1 MIYKDKVLQKNPKEK
16 LDFLIK
22 QIEKIQTK
30 MNGLDTLS
38 QEDSTAQDSTINFT
52 QRIPKPKG
60 NYVNIPNILKISK
73 MKHNEYQNH
82 IRNLVKLH
90 IDLNKEYK
98 KQSPKAIELITLK
111 FRKRNPDF
119 PDTINDW
126 AIKMMVKQ
134 VINNIRE
141 YRKKGKEQEN
151 KKMNQVS
158 KRQHFEKVAYSVNTA
173 DIDNTIYDLIF
184 SIRYADIEL
193 IDYTQL
199 CQDFINAY
207 NITNGFQQ
215 DPNEV
220 LYQIS
225 ETTTSPEPEN
235 LSDTQSDTSEEDI
248 HQFHIPL
255 PSVYNTSN
263 NPVPALPIV
272 NNMAQPNQ
280 QDFQQLRA
288 AIAALIQA
296 LPNTNNALD
305 NLAELQ
311 HYKSLYELYK
321 SKYELVLNHNVS
333 LENKLQKYSTPVMAE
348 NTRSSDT
355 AGTADTDSNVDESLK
370 QLVNYSTPER
380 SPFESSTSTPRSS
393 LYRESNNSELAR
405 VINCDLAM
413 NNLTTFNTAENIWAN
428 LNLRCIEKFGNQNH
442 IKNNITISNITWAS
456 MTLPAYRSWNVM
468 KDYFDYIDSWMT
480 KINNFCNNNSKTADI
495 SNSDSIIGESSYHK
509 STELNSPLQAPQVT
523 NESAELN
530 SLSQSLPVAN
540 ESAESNSPPQASP
553 VANKSDELNA
563 PPVANENNELNS
575 QALPIANKSTD
586 NESTKLN
593 SSIQAP
599 PVAVPEKV
607 SVEAPSTKAPVT
619 SPTLKLA
626 EKIPGAEV
634 FVVVETQT
642 SKTKTPVESQAL
654 VSEVSEESQE
664 LASTST
670 SLVKKCKLNCVEISS
685 DEDVDESDHNDKTI
699 MKEEKLNSAQMLLF
713 KKGKKLRDI
722 LLASNDEQLVTSA
735 PSKTSAIFNALAEL
749 SMAEKITVVDEKS
762 AMDRIN
768 QWKKQELCCENLV
781 IAAESFNL
789 LHLASLVQIYDDLS
803 MLAERLEIK
812 NTKSWV
818 ISFMRSKLNIDQKA
832 EQRNRLGCNRLRK
845 LFNDGITPA
854 QLAQAGCRKCDFFV
868 KQKYYDIFL
877 SQIPAQQS
885 ITSSQP
891 DERISEIMSNQDF
904 TMQERKSDVVF
915 KLNLS
920 EEFRDLREKFKGSE
934 YIEWA

>member
-1 MIYKDKVLQKNPKEK
+1 MSKTPCSVLNSKIRGKKVYLPDDDES
-16 LDFLIK
+16 LI
-22 QIEKIQTK
+22 
-30 MNGLDTLS
+30 
-38 QEDSTAQDSTINFT
+38 STALSLVWTKTDKKIDSCTFEQDRVRMSYKKNEGRIYFDLEESLSNFT
-52 QRIPKPKG
+52 F
-60 NYVNIPNILKISK
+60 
-73 MKHNEYQNH
+73 
-82 IRNLVKLH
+82 
-90 IDLNKEYK
+90 IDK
-98 KQSPKAIELITLK
+98 
-111 FRKRNPDF
+111 
-119 PDTINDW
+119 
-126 AIKMMVKQ
+126 
-134 VINNIRE
+134 
-141 YRKKGKEQEN
+141 
-151 KKMNQVS
+151 
-158 KRQHFEKVAYSVNTA
+158 
-173 DIDNTIYDLIF
+173 
-184 SIRYADIEL
+184 
-193 IDYTQL
+193 
-199 CQDFINAY
+199 
-207 NITNGFQQ
+207 
-215 DPNEV
+215 
-220 LYQIS
+220 
-225 ETTTSPEPEN
+225 
-235 LSDTQSDTSEEDI
+235 
-248 HQFHIPL
+248 
-255 PSVYNTSN
+255 
-263 NPVPALPIV
+263 
-272 NNMAQPNQ
+272 
-280 QDFQQLRA
+280 
-288 AIAALIQA
+288 
-296 LPNTNNALD
+296 D

-370 QLVNYSTPER
+370 QLLNYSTPER

-413 NNLTTFNTAENIWAN
+413 NNLTTFDTAENIWAN

-442 IKNNITISNITWAS
+442 IKNNITISDITWAS
-456 MTLPAYRSWNVM
+456 MTLPAYRSWNAM

-575 QALPIANKSTD
+575 QALPIANKSAD

-607 SVEAPSTKAPVT
+607 SVEAPSTKAPVR

-626 EKIPGAEV
+626 EKVPGAEV

-670 SLVKKCKLNCVEISS
+670 SLVKKRKLNCVEISS
-685 DEDVDESDHNDKTI
+685 DEDVDESDHDDKTI

-735 PSKTSAIFNALAEL
+735 LSKTSAIFNALAEL

-832 EQRNRLGCNRLRK
+832 EQRNRLGCDRLRK

-877 SQIPAQQS
+877 SQIPARQS

-915 KLNLS
+915 KLSLS

>member
-1 MIYKDKVLQKNPKEK
+1 MAHQMNLVFGDIFKENAVFQRVSNEAIRIVSYFHNSTFFTGNLRNKQERIYKKTVKLVLPGDTRWNSYYFCFYSIIKTQAALKFLSAKFNPERANV
-16 LDFLIK
+16 IR
-22 QIEKIQTK
+22 T
-30 MNGLDTLS
+30 NG
-38 QEDSTAQDSTINFT
+38 
-52 QRIPKPKG
+52 
-60 NYVNIPNILKISK
+60 IPNIIVDKRSK
-73 MKHNEYQNH
+73 KSNGKC
-82 IRNLVKLH
+82 KL
-90 IDLNKEYK
+90 
-98 KQSPKAIELITLK
+98 
-111 FRKRNPDF
+111 PD
-119 PDTINDW
+119 DIADSINDSEFW
-126 AIKMMVKQ
+126 A
-134 VINNIRE
+134 
-141 YRKKGKEQEN
+141 
-151 KKMNQVS
+151 
-158 KRQHFEKVAYSVNTA
+158 T
-173 DIDNTIYDLIF
+173 LF
-184 SIRYADIEL
+184 SLQNLLYP
-193 IDYTQL
+193 L
-199 CQDFINAY
+199 C
-207 NITNGFQQ
+207 GF
-215 DPNEV
+215 
-220 LYQIS
+220 L
-225 ETTTSPEPEN
+225 
-235 LSDTQSDTSEEDI
+235 
-248 HQFHIPL
+248 
-255 PSVYNTSN
+255 
-263 NPVPALPIV
+263 
-272 NNMAQPNQ
+272 
-280 QDFQQLRA
+280 
-288 AIAALIQA
+288 
-296 LPNTNNALD
+296 
-305 NLAELQ
+305 
-311 HYKSLYELYK
+311 
-321 SKYELVLNHNVS
+321 
-333 LENKLQKYSTPVMAE
+333 NKLQ
-348 NTRSSDT
+348 RDT
-355 AGTADTDSNVDESLK
+355 ARLYEVVHCFAYATKIFSEYHDSTFSEKMISRMEKRWKEGDDPYDNDSFNQFRGNVLDFWESTMEIGPELAKSSMGFFHTNRRNRLDHTKVLAMSKIRGDILYERQIKEVIQSDQQMRRLHIATPIAEDSNNSDKEEQNIDKEDLITVSDDDNNVNDNNNNKEKGERDEVEPNTEENENQWNAIISQWIEETNYENRVENSNDELLLNGDLDNDFL
-370 QLVNYSTPER
+370 QLLNYSTPKR

-393 LYRESNNSELAR
+393 LYHESNNSELAR

-413 NNLTTFNTAENIWAN
+413 NNLTTFDTAENIWAN

-442 IKNNITISNITWAS
+442 IKNNITISDIMWAS
-456 MTLPAYRSWNVM
+456 MTLPAYRSWNAM

-509 STELNSPLQAPQVT
+509 T
-523 NESAELN
+523 NESAKLN
-530 SLSQSLPVAN
+530 SS
-540 ESAESNSPPQASP
+540 PQASP

-575 QALPIANKSTD
+575 QALPIANKSAD

-607 SVEAPSTKAPVT
+607 SVKVPLTKAPVR

-626 EKIPGAEV
+626 EKVPGAEV

-642 SKTKTPVESQAL
+642 SKMKTPVKSQAL

-670 SLVKKCKLNCVEISS
+670 SLVKKRKLNCVEIFS
-685 DEDVDESDHNDKTI
+685 DEDVDESDHDDKTI

-749 SMAEKITVVDEKS
+749 SMAEKIAVVNEKS

-832 EQRNRLGCNRLRK
+832 EQRNRLGCDRLRK

-915 KLNLS
+915 KLSLS

>member
-1 MIYKDKVLQKNPKEK
+1 MSKTPCSVLNSKIRGKKVYLPDDDES
-16 LDFLIK
+16 LI
-22 QIEKIQTK
+22 
-30 MNGLDTLS
+30 
-38 QEDSTAQDSTINFT
+38 STALSLVWTKTDKKIDLCTFEQDRVRMSYKKNKGRIYFDLEESLSNFT
-52 QRIPKPKG
+52 F
-60 NYVNIPNILKISK
+60 
-73 MKHNEYQNH
+73 
-82 IRNLVKLH
+82 
-90 IDLNKEYK
+90 IDK
-98 KQSPKAIELITLK
+98 
-111 FRKRNPDF
+111 
-119 PDTINDW
+119 
-126 AIKMMVKQ
+126 
-134 VINNIRE
+134 
-141 YRKKGKEQEN
+141 
-151 KKMNQVS
+151 
-158 KRQHFEKVAYSVNTA
+158 
-173 DIDNTIYDLIF
+173 
-184 SIRYADIEL
+184 
-193 IDYTQL
+193 
-199 CQDFINAY
+199 
-207 NITNGFQQ
+207 
-215 DPNEV
+215 
-220 LYQIS
+220 
-225 ETTTSPEPEN
+225 
-235 LSDTQSDTSEEDI
+235 
-248 HQFHIPL
+248 
-255 PSVYNTSN
+255 
-263 NPVPALPIV
+263 
-272 NNMAQPNQ
+272 
-280 QDFQQLRA
+280 
-288 AIAALIQA
+288 
-296 LPNTNNALD
+296 D

-321 SKYELVLNHNVS
+321 SKYELVLNHNVN

-370 QLVNYSTPER
+370 QLLNYLTPEH

-413 NNLTTFNTAENIWAN
+413 NNLTTFDTAENIWAN

-442 IKNNITISNITWAS
+442 IKNNITISDITWAS
-456 MTLPAYRSWNVM
+456 MTLPAYRSWNAM
-468 KDYFDYIDSWMT
+468 KDYFDYIDNWMT
-480 KINNFCNNNSKTADI
+480 KINNFCNNKSQSA
-495 SNSDSIIGESSYHK
+495 NSDSIIGESSYHK

-540 ESAESNSPPQASP
+540 ESAESNSSPQASP
-553 VANKSDELNA
+553 VA

-575 QALPIANKSTD
+575 PPQALPIANKSAD

-593 SSIQAP
+593 SFIQAP
-599 PVAVPEKV
+599 PVAVLEKV
-607 SVEAPSTKAPVT
+607 SVKASSTKAPVR

-626 EKIPGAEV
+626 EKVPSAEV

-642 SKTKTPVESQAL
+642 SKTKMPVESQAL

-664 LASTST
+664 LVSTST
-670 SLVKKCKLNCVEISS
+670 SLVKKRKLNCVEISS
-685 DEDVDESDHNDKTI
+685 DEDVDESDHDDKTI

-722 LLASNDEQLVTSA
+722 LLASNDEQLVTSE
-735 PSKTSAIFNALAEL
+735 PSKTSVIFNALAEL

-768 QWKKQELCCENLV
+768 QWKKQELCCESLV

-832 EQRNRLGCNRLRK
+832 EQRNRLGCDRLRK

-854 QLAQAGCRKCDFFV
+854 QLAQAGCRKCDFFI

-877 SQIPAQQS
+877 SQIPARQS

-904 TMQERKSDVVF
+904 TMPERKSDVVF
-915 KLNLS
+915 KLSLS
-920 EEFRDLREKFKGSE
+920 EEFRELRKKFKGSE

>member
-1 MIYKDKVLQKNPKEK
+1 
-16 LDFLIK
+16 
-22 QIEKIQTK
+22 
-30 MNGLDTLS
+30 
-38 QEDSTAQDSTINFT
+38 
-52 QRIPKPKG
+52 
-60 NYVNIPNILKISK
+60 
-73 MKHNEYQNH
+73 
-82 IRNLVKLH
+82 
-90 IDLNKEYK
+90 
-98 KQSPKAIELITLK
+98 
-111 FRKRNPDF
+111 
-119 PDTINDW
+119 
-126 AIKMMVKQ
+126 
-134 VINNIRE
+134 
-141 YRKKGKEQEN
+141 
-151 KKMNQVS
+151 
-158 KRQHFEKVAYSVNTA
+158 
-173 DIDNTIYDLIF
+173 
-184 SIRYADIEL
+184 
-193 IDYTQL
+193 
-199 CQDFINAY
+199 
-207 NITNGFQQ
+207 
-215 DPNEV
+215 
-220 LYQIS
+220 
-225 ETTTSPEPEN
+225 
-235 LSDTQSDTSEEDI
+235 
-248 HQFHIPL
+248 
-255 PSVYNTSN
+255 
-263 NPVPALPIV
+263 
-272 NNMAQPNQ
+272 
-280 QDFQQLRA
+280 
-288 AIAALIQA
+288 
-296 LPNTNNALD
+296 
-305 NLAELQ
+305 
-311 HYKSLYELYK
+311 
-321 SKYELVLNHNVS
+321 
-333 LENKLQKYSTPVMAE
+333 MAE

-355 AGTADTDSNVDESLK
+355 AGTADTDSNVDKSLK
-370 QLVNYSTPER
+370 QLLNYSTPEH
-380 SPFESSTSTPRSS
+380 SSFESSTSTPRSS
-393 LYRESNNSELAR
+393 LYRESNNSELVR

-413 NNLTTFNTAENIWAN
+413 NNLTTFDTAENIWAN

-442 IKNNITISNITWAS
+442 IKNNITISDITWAS
-456 MTLPAYRSWNVM
+456 MTLPAYRSWNAM

-509 STELNSPLQAPQVT
+509 T
-523 NESAELN
+523 
-530 SLSQSLPVAN
+530 N
-540 ESAESNSPPQASP
+540 ESAESNSPSQASP

-575 QALPIANKSTD
+575 PPQALPIANKSAD

-607 SVEAPSTKAPVT
+607 SVEAPSTKAPVR

-626 EKIPGAEV
+626 EKVPGAEV

-642 SKTKTPVESQAL
+642 SKMKTPVESQAL

-670 SLVKKCKLNCVEISS
+670 SLVKKRKLNCVEISS
-685 DEDVDESDHNDKTI
+685 DEDVDESDHDDKTI

-722 LLASNDEQLVTSA
+722 LLASNDEQLVTSE

-789 LHLASLVQIYDDLS
+789 LHLASLVHIYDDLS

-832 EQRNRLGCNRLRK
+832 EQRNRLGCDRLRK

-877 SQIPAQQS
+877 SQIPARQS

-915 KLNLS
+915 KLSLS